1 MAEQEKYYIRVPHG
15 PLVEVAEEVYRA
27 YHQEE
32 RRGRT
37 LEEKDQRN
45 GLVSYDGLDT
55 GELTG
60 QEMIPDRESA
70 NVEDTALHKVML
82 GRLRRCLAQMDG
94 PEREL
99 IQALYF
105 EGLSER
111 EFGKKTGIPQRTIN
125 DRKQRTLRRLKYFLE
140 N

>member
-15 PLVEVAEEVYRA
+15 PLVEVTEEVYRA
-27 YHQEE
+27 YHQ
-32 RRGRT
+32 GRT

-60 QEMIPDRESA
+60 QEMIPDRESVS
-70 NVEDTALHKVML
+70 VEDAALGKVML
-82 GRLRRCLAQMDG
+82 GRLRRCLALLEEPD
-94 PEREL
+94 REL

-105 EGLSER
+105 GELSER
-111 EFGKKTGIPQRTIN
+111 KYAKYAGIPQQTIS
-125 DRKQRTLRRLKYFLE
+125 DRKRRILARLKKLLE

>member
-1 MAEQEKYYIRVPHG
+1 MAEQENYYIRVPHG

-60 QEMIPDRESA
+60 QEMIRESVS
-70 NVEDTALHKVML
+70 VEDAALGKVML
-82 GRLRRCLAQMDG
+82 GKLRRCLVQLDG

>member
-1 MAEQEKYYIRVPHG
+1 MAEQENYYIRVPHG

-60 QEMIPDRESA
+60 QDINEQSIISLASITSDA
-70 NVEDTALHKVML
+70 N
-82 GRLRRCLAQMDG
+82 
-94 PEREL
+94 
-99 IQALYF
+99 
-105 EGLSER
+105 
-111 EFGKKTGIPQRTIN
+111 
-125 DRKQRTLRRLKYFLE
+125 
-140 N
+140 

>member
-15 PLVEVAEEVYRA
+15 PLVEVTEEVYRA

-60 QEMIPDRESA
+60 QEMIPDRESVS
-70 NVEDTALHKVML
+70 VEDAALGKVML
-82 GRLRRCLAQMDG
+82 GRLRRCLALLEEPD
-94 PEREL
+94 RE
-99 IQALYF
+99 IGRAHV
-105 EGLSER
+105 
-111 EFGKKTGIPQRTIN
+111 
-125 DRKQRTLRRLKYFLE
+125 
-140 N
+140 

>member
-1 MAEQEKYYIRVPHG
+1 MAEQENYYIRVPHG

-70 NVEDTALHKVML
+70 SVEDTALHKVML

-111 EFGKKTGIPQRTIN
+111 EFGKKNR
-125 DRKQRTLRRLKYFLE
+125 DSAE
-140 N
+140 NNQ

>member
-1 MAEQEKYYIRVPHG
+1 MAEQENYYIRVPHG

-70 NVEDTALHKVML
+70 SVEDTALHKVML

-111 EFGKKTGIPQRTIN
+111 EFGKKTGIPPRTIN

>member
-1 MAEQEKYYIRVPHG
+1 MAEQENYYIRVPHG
-15 PLVEVAEEVYRA
+15 PLVEVTEEVYRA
-27 YHQEE
+27 YHQED

-70 NVEDTALHKVML
+70 SVEDTALHKVML
-82 GRLRRCLAQMDG
+82 GRLRRCLALLDG

-111 EFGKKTGIPQRTIN
+111 ELSKKTGVHHMTIHS
-125 DRKQRTLRRLKYFLE
+125 RKAAILRALKKMME
-140 N
+140 I

>member
-1 MAEQEKYYIRVPHG
+1 MAEQENYYIRVPHG
-15 PLVEVAEEVYRA
+15 PLVEVTEEVYRA

-60 QEMIPDRESA
+60 QEMIPDRESVS
-70 NVEDTALHKVML
+70 VEDAALGKVML
-82 GRLRRCLAQMDG
+82 GRLRRCLALLEEPD
-94 PEREL
+94 REL

-105 EGLSER
+105 GELSER
-111 EFGKKTGIPQRTIN
+111 KYAKYAGIPQQTIS
-125 DRKQRTLRRLKYFLE
+125 DRKRRILARLKKLLE

>member
-1 MAEQEKYYIRVPHG
+1 M
-15 PLVEVAEEVYRA
+15 YRA

-70 NVEDTALHKVML
+70 SVEDGET
-82 GRLRRCLAQMDG
+82 
-94 PEREL
+94 
-99 IQALYF
+99 
-105 EGLSER
+105 
-111 EFGKKTGIPQRTIN
+111 TGIPQRTIN